1 MDGAERTEP
10 ETPDETIGDLVGRL
24 VEDGRAYATAEFE
37 LYRAIA
43 EHRAERARKAVVA
56 LAIGWFLL
64 IAAMSA
70 LTIGAMIALSL
81 TIGPLL
87 AGLVVAGP
95 LGLIGYLL
103 VHHGWGGIKGLGRD
117 TSEREAI
124 ARGKEGP

>member
-1 MDGAERTEP
+1 MAGAEQPAP
-10 ETPDETIGDLVGRL
+10 EQPDESIGDLVGRL
-24 VEDGRAYATAEFE
+24 VEDGRAYATAEFD

-43 EHRAERARKAVVA
+43 EHRAERARTAVVA

-70 LTIGAMIALSL
+70 LTIGAMIALAI

-87 AGLVVAGP
+87 AGLAVAGP

-103 VHHGWGGIKGLGRD
+103 ARYGWSGIKGLGRD
-117 TSEREAI
+117 APEREAI
-124 ARGKEGP
+124 ARGKDEQ

>member
-1 MDGAERTEP
+1 MDGAERPEP
-10 ETPDETIGDLVGRL
+10 EAPEESIGDLVGRL

-43 EHRAERARKAVVA
+43 EHRAERARTAVVA

-81 TIGPLL
+81 TIGPLF
-87 AGLVVAGP
+87 AGLAVAGP
-95 LGLIGYLL
+95 LGLAGYLL
-103 VHHGWGGIKGLGRD
+103 AHYGWAGMKGLGRD
-117 TSEREAI
+117 AAEQSAI
-124 ARGKEGP
+124 ARGKEAP

>member
-1 MDGAERTEP
+1 MDGAERPEP
-10 ETPDETIGDLVGRL
+10 ETSEESIGDLVGRL
-24 VEDGRAYATAEFE
+24 VEDGRAYASAEFE

-43 EHRAERARKAVVA
+43 EHRSKRARTAVVA

-87 AGLVVAGP
+87 AGFAVAGP
-95 LGLIGYLL
+95 LALIGYLL
-103 VHHGWGGIKGLGRD
+103 AHYGWGAIKGLGRD
-117 TSEREAI
+117 ASESAAI
-124 ARGKEGP
+124 ARGKDRP